1 MRSLSFFYLFTTL
14 KTMNFP
20 PESGSPLLEKPS
32 SSFRFQLVYL
42 CYVTC
47 NDDVCMMIDVYVCVH
62 VLYSSAWLETG

>member
-42 CYVTC
+42 CYVTSC
-47 NDDVCMMIDVYVCVH
+47 NDHVCMYCMYLLLLVCIYFT
-62 VLYSSAWLETG
+62 LLGLS